1 VSEYCEN
8 NRNFK
13 MPNNINLASTI
24 LKLYTEKKT
33 IQKQEKVT
41 KKLMEFWKEK
51 ITYYIVIDLKKKLVL
66 KIADIYFLFYTK
78 LCS

>member
-1 VSEYCEN
+1 
-8 NRNFK
+8 
-13 MPNNINLASTI
+13 MPNNINLASSI